1 MIQTNIINNKGLG
14 AMRKTVANVSAKLTL
29 IIMVF
34 VLAGCAAMQ
43 TTLEHKDLNGG
54 SQLSESIM
62 LDAVPKSQQTVHVS
76 IKNTSDQEI
85 NIANKVK
92 RAIES
97 HGYRVVSNPNRA
109 HYLLQ
114 ANILKVAQ
122 MSKSASQSALGGGYG
137 SALSGIATG
146 AAIGSFSNS
155 GATTVGAGLA
165 GGLISMAAD
174 ALVKDINY
182 SMITDVQVS
191 ERVNGFV
198 NEKTTANLK
207 NGSSTSTHQSM
218 SKRSKFQRYRTRVV
232 SNADKVNLKF
242 AEARPMLEDSL
253 AKVIGGIF

>member
-1 MIQTNIINNKGLG
+1 MNLK
-14 AMRKTVANVSAKLTL
+14 RKTL
-29 IIMVF
+29 
-34 VLAGCAAMQ
+34 VLACIAITSGLTGCAAMQ
-43 TTLEHKDLNGG
+43 TSLEHKDLNGG

-97 HGYRVVSNPNRA
+97 HGYKVVSNPNRA

-137 SALSGIATG
+137 SALSGAAAG

-155 GATTVGAGLA
+155 GSTTLGAGIA

-174 ALVKDINY
+174 ALVKDVNY

-198 NEKTTANLK
+198 NEKTTANIT
-207 NGSSTSTHQSM
+207 NGSSTATHQSM
-218 SKRSKFQRYRTRVV
+218 TTRSKYQRYRTRVV

-242 AEARPMLEDSL
+242 ADAKPMLEDSL